1 MGGSDAPRGG
11 GFFRGAL
18 TGLAV
23 SAAALAA
30 WSLSAPPAPRTPAQA
45 PATEQREEPAT
56 QATAAPAP
64 QPPAEPAAQPAQ
76 AAAER
81 APETPAEPPAA
92 APMAEPDALSAPAP
106 AAAPAGE
113 PNGERGAQLAQ
124 AAADRAPEPSAAS
137 VAEPPAAAPKA
148 EPDAQ
153 RAPAL
158 AGAPTGDPE
167 AQPAQAA
174 ADRAP
179 EPSAASVAEP
189 PAAAPK
195 AEPDAQRAPALAG
208 APTRD
213 PEALPAEAAADRAPE
228 PPAASVAEPPAA
240 ARMGDPDAKPAQAAA
255 DDARTPPAAPEP
267 LPAWRRNAE
276 AFDARGAAQVAVA
289 LTGVDA
295 GGLARALALGAPL
308 TLVIDA
314 AAPDASAL
322 IARARA
328 AGREVVTLGADAD
341 PRAVG
346 VAAPGFDADAL
357 ARARD
362 AGLLTL
368 ALTPGA
374 TTPPADGAA
383 AFRLDGGASAARVFQ
398 TLQEAAR
405 RAASGDGVVVAL
417 AASDTALT
425 GLARWLAVTQ
435 AAPAPLSA
443 VATPPRT

>member
-113 PNGERGAQLAQ
+113 PNGERGAQL
-124 AAADRAPEPSAAS
+124 
-137 VAEPPAAAPKA
+137 
-148 EPDAQ
+148 
-153 RAPAL
+153 
-158 AGAPTGDPE
+158 
-167 AQPAQAA
+167 AQAA

>member
-81 APETPAEPPAA
+81 APETPAEPSAA
-92 APMAEPDALSAPAP
+92 APMAEPDAQSAPAP

-113 PNGERGAQLAQ
+113 PNGGRGAQPAQ
-124 AAADRAPEPSAAS
+124 AAADDAPEPPAAS

-158 AGAPTGDPE
+158 AGAPTDNPE
-167 AQPAQAA
+167 ARPAQAA

-179 EPSAASVAEP
+179 EPPAVSA
-189 PAAAPK
+189 
-195 AEPDAQRAPALAG
+195 
-208 APTRD
+208 
-213 PEALPAEAAADRAPE
+213 
-228 PPAASVAEPPAA
+228 AEPPAA

-255 DDARTPPAAPEP
+255 DDARNPPAAPEP
-267 LPAWRRNAE
+267 QPAWRRNAE
-276 AFDARGAAQVAVA
+276 AFDARGAAPVAVA

-417 AASDTALT
+417 AASDAALT

>member
-158 AGAPTGDPE
+158 AGAPT
-167 AQPAQAA
+167 
-174 ADRAP
+174 
-179 EPSAASVAEP
+179 
-189 PAAAPK
+189 
-195 AEPDAQRAPALAG
+195 
-208 APTRD
+208 RD

-228 PPAASVAEPPAA
+228 PPAVSAAEPPAA

>member
-113 PNGERGAQLAQ
+113 PNGERG
-124 AAADRAPEPSAAS
+124 
-137 VAEPPAAAPKA
+137 
-148 EPDAQ
+148 
-153 RAPAL
+153 
-158 AGAPTGDPE
+158 

-295 GGLARALALGAPL
+295 GGMARALALGAPL

-417 AASDTALT
+417 AASDAALT